1 MPKKSSIALQN
12 TAKYAYFAEN
22 PNLADSICAEVIE
35 SDKRVAKQVRLL
47 YCTKSTPPWAP

>member
-47 YCTKSTPPWAP
+47 HCTKSTPPWAP